1 MAALICKGTPL
12 DWACC
17 GSRPTCV
24 AVDDEQDS
32 LESES
37 RRAASHDDTK
47 AGCSATIP
55 RPPIGTSSADTLTL
69 TRSNA
74 CSSTFLD
81 DDDDDELYD
90 VIADLLGSSKLA
102 TDAANLGNRIVLSM
116 GYKGGARSTAYKS
129 EKEASNSTAS
139 KSTASSSSHASPA
152 KDGAGDNTSPC
163 RSAGQSHIPYWI
175 GMDEKKN
182 EPKLLEVAAKE
193 PFAKINKSLKKPL
206 KASLCKWIKKTKRA
220 PPSDIS
226 TASSA
231 FSSLGFYSAW
241 AE

>member
-1 MAALICKGTPL
+1 MAALIGKGSPL

-17 GSRPTCV
+17 GSTCV
-24 AVDDEQDS
+24 AHNEQDS

-37 RRAASHDDTK
+37 RRAASYDDTK

-55 RPPIGTSSADTLTL
+55 RPPIVTSSADTLTL
-69 TRSNA
+69 TRNSA
-74 CSSTFLD
+74 CSSTFRD
-81 DDDDDELYD
+81 DDEDELYD

-102 TDAANLGNRIVLSM
+102 ADAANLGDRIVLSM
-116 GYKGGARSTAYKS
+116 GYNGGARSTAHKT
-129 EKEASNSTAS
+129 EKKASHPTAS
-139 KSTASSSSHASPA
+139 KSTASSSSHASPT
-152 KDGAGDNTSPC
+152 KDGAGDNTSPR

-182 EPKLLEVAAKE
+182 EPKLQKVAAKE
-193 PFAKINKSLKKPL
+193 TFAKINKSLKKPL